1 MERDRMT
8 VKTAVDNLVVNYGK
22 YGYTR
27 QNFIDLLKSGID
39 KGFSVR
45 SAYNGIKMIFALQSG
60 EHEYFSTDEVAE
72 MLGVSP
78 EEALEEVERQ
88 RAELIRQGKNPDDYF
103 TPITPQNSFKMIFP
117 DGLNGSGQQA

>member
-45 SAYNGIKMIFALQSG
+45 SAQNDLC
-60 EHEYFSTDEVAE
+60 VAE
-72 MLGVSP
+72 RG
-78 EEALEEVERQ
+78 A
-88 RAELIRQGKNPDDYF
+88 
-103 TPITPQNSFKMIFP
+103 
-117 DGLNGSGQQA
+117 

>member
-1 MERDRMT
+1 
-8 VKTAVDNLVVNYGK
+8 
-22 YGYTR
+22 
-27 QNFIDLLKSGID
+27 
-39 KGFSVR
+39 
-45 SAYNGIKMIFALQSG
+45 MIFALQSG